1 MSCVE
6 CGMKAGDGENIC
18 ETSGK
23 STSRS
28 FVIKLAIA
36 VTVLIAVSVVGWFGW
51 SAYDSSRKK
60 KQEALLREKERERQE
75 VFEKQYEQAKRILED
90 WDHLDCKDFAKAVK
104 LLTPAAENGHAEA
117 QFGLGSCYDG
127 MRRALSFMLE
137 DNTRPNLRFSDFMS
151 DFMKEK
157 MKDDNLVKTLTDANG
172 NIFGYGYQWAAGA
185 KWFDESA
192 KWYLKAA
199 QTGMKAPF
207 DYAAPSEIAKCYR
220 FGRGMP
226 KDQDKADSWY
236 KEPRDDH
243 VEDSGGMPRDKEK
256 QMENEQEMVLDVEIL
271 GTGESSEQEEF
282 LEEELLSPPDAK
294 SPMEDI
300 DREVAWPTEVPMVTA
315 GDAEREMKLREFVM
329 SEKNLGLRTAAQ
341 LKLADIQ
348 QRRGF
353 ATFDAA
359 DATNDVVAAEAMRKK
374 AYGSVVG
381 SIKDFR
387 GVAADLAKALETE
400 GKTLDEKVR
409 DQYVLRREQAIFL
422 EGNSWQRLMRHVE
435 EKNLP
440 KIRAFAIKAFEKYLE
455 AYPKGKYA
463 TQTLVKLGTI
473 YIAESKRAADGND
486 AQLSAECMKKSQ
498 EAFAR
503 LQREFPNS
511 DEAKNTVP
519 RLAKT
524 LIEMGLNSE
533 GVAEYKKMLETTGGK
548 YTAGQFLMAGDAL
561 FEAKSW
567 MVAGDAYAKVAELAG
582 QMTNSAAY
590 LAPTLIGQAKAAKGA
605 KNYAEARQ
613 KLDEFIEKYSKYSLA
628 TNAYDMLVDVALE
641 IGRSETDDTL
651 RMQAFN
657 TAFGSLRKLCC
668 YKKNALKRAEAE
680 LAKIKGGTA
689 GQTEGADAHLSA
701 KIAQIRKLQGELD
714 LLALRR
720 CKALLTKLWTEEAM
734 HLSDEAEKTRR
745 RAAVALMGCLM
756 KLDPLTFKHGERKF
770 KQKVA
775 AKEGRGK
782 QSSKEQEELFTS
794 EEYKN
799 LEFCY
804 GELILLMR
812 DLRLEGRDIEP
823 YVDRYMELFDSSG
836 VIGRGE
842 HWGIVTD
849 IRDRLKGN

>member
-1 MSCVE
+1 MSCVQ
-6 CGMKAGDGENIC
+6 CGMNAGTDEKTC

-23 STSRS
+23 SMSRS

-36 VTVLIAVSVVGWFGW
+36 VTVLIAVSVGGWFGW
-51 SAYDSSRKK
+51 SAYDSSHKK
-60 KQEALLREKERERQE
+60 KQKALLREKERERRE
-75 VFEKQYEQAKRILED
+75 VFEKQFEQARRLLED
-90 WDHLDCKDFAKAVK
+90 WDLLDCKDIAKAVK
-104 LLTPAAENGHAEA
+104 LLTPGAENGYAEA
-117 QFGLGSCYDG
+117 QFGLGVCYDG
-127 MRRALSFMLE
+127 MRRAFSLPTIFK
-137 DNTRPNLRFSDFMS
+137 DN
-151 DFMKEK
+151 
-157 MKDDNLVKTLTDANG
+157 NG
-172 NIFGYGYQWAAGA
+172 KPIKPHGIFVYGYQWVAGA

-199 QTGMKAPF
+199 QSGKLTDPF
-207 DYAAPSEIAKCYR
+207 DFWAHDAIEMCYR
-220 FGRGMP
+220 FGLGVP
-226 KDQDKADSWY
+226 KDQDKADSY
-236 KEPRDDH
+236 GRLHRPH
-243 VEDSGGMPRDKEK
+243 DSHIEGLGEMSRDKEK
-256 QMENEQEMVLDVEIL
+256 QTENEQEMGFDFEIL
-271 GTGESSEQEEF
+271 GTGEISGQEKF
-282 LEEELLSPPDAK
+282 LEEELPSPPDAK
-294 SPMEDI
+294 SPMEDF
-300 DREVAWPTEVPMVTA
+300 DREVAWPTEVPMATA

-348 QRRGF
+348 QRQGF
-353 ATFDAA
+353 AAFAA
-359 DATNDVVAAEAMRKK
+359 ASATNDVEVAEAMRKK

-387 GVAADLAKALETE
+387 SVAADLAKALETE

-567 MVAGDAYAKVAELAG
+567 MVACDAYAKVAELAG

-590 LAPTLIGQAKAAKGA
+590 LAPALIGQAKAAKGA

-689 GQTEGADAHLSA
+689 GQTEGADTHLSA
-701 KIAQIRKLQGELD
+701 TVAQIRKLQDELD

-720 CKALLTKLWTEEAM
+720 SKALLTKLWSEEAM

-745 RAAVALMGCLM
+745 RAAVALTVYLM
-756 KLDPLTFKHGERKF
+756 KLDPFTFEHGERKF
-770 KQKVA
+770 RRKVA
-775 AKEGRGK
+775 VKGEK
-782 QSSKEQEELFTS
+782 PSSEEQEELFTS
-794 EEYKN
+794 EECKN